1 MVVSLITVHIVH
13 SLIASIIS
21 HCRLFESLVTLIQ
34 KMNLATKQLLR
45 ETLQER
51 MLVKS
56 QKIIN
61 DVASIV
67 VC

>member
-21 HCRLFESLVTLIQ
+21 HYRLFESLVTLIQ

-61 DVASIV
+61 DVTSIV